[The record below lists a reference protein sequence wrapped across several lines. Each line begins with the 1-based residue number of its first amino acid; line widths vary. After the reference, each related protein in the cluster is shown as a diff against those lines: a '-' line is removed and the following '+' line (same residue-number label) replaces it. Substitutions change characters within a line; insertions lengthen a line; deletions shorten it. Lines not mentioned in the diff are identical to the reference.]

1 MKLEEKR
8 GFVEPENALLSLRQQ
23 CELLGLNRS
32 SWYYQPKPADN
43 RELAWMHLIDEQFTR
58 MPFYGVPKM
67 TAYLK
72 RLGHEVGEKRVR
84 RLMRQMGLIAIYP
97 KPKTSKKHPEHKIYP
112 YLLRNVEVTRP
123 NQVWAADIT
132 YIRLLCGFAYLVAI
146 IDWFSRY
153 VVAWRLSNTLEAA
166 FCIECLEE
174 ALEYGCPEI
183 FNTDQGSQFT
193 SVQFTKR
200 VLEKKIAISMDG
212 RGRVFDNIF
221 VERLWRSVK
230 YENVYIKGYQTIPE
244 AQVGFTDYFGL
255 YNSERLHEALGY
267 QTPWEVYSGLGRLN
281 LLLTTGILK
290 P

>member
-1 MKLEEKR
+1 M
-8 GFVEPENALLSLRQQ
+8 N
-23 CELLGLNRS
+23 
-32 SWYYQPKPADN
+32 
-43 RELAWMHLIDEQFTR
+43 LIDEQFTK
-58 MPFYGVPKM
+58 MPFYGVPRM

-72 RLGHEVGEKRVR
+72 RLGHKVGEKRVR

-97 KPKTSKKHPEHKIYP
+97 KPKTSRKHPEHKVYP
-112 YLLRNVEVTRP
+112 YLLRDVVVSRP

-132 YIRLLCGFAYLVAI
+132 YIRLLRGFAYLVAI

-153 VVAWRLSNTLEAA
+153 VLAWRLSNTLEAG

-174 ALEYGCPEI
+174 AAEYGNPEI

-193 SVQFTKR
+193 SAEFTKR
-200 VLEKKIAISMDG
+200 LADKRIAISMDG

-244 AQVGFTDYFGL
+244 AKMGLAEYFKL
-255 YNSERLHEALGY
+255 YNTERLHEALNY
-267 QTPWEVYSGLGRLN
+267 QTPWEVYSGLGRLD
-281 LLLTTGILK
+281 LLLKTGILK

>member
-1 MKLEEKR
+1 M
-8 GFVEPENALLSLRQQ
+8 N
-23 CELLGLNRS
+23 
-32 SWYYQPKPADN
+32 
-43 RELAWMHLIDEQFTR
+43 LIDEQFTR

-67 TAYLK
+67 MAYLK

-97 KPKTSKKHPEHKIYP
+97 KPKTSWKHPEHKIYP
-112 YLLRNVEVTRP
+112 YLLRDVEVTRP
-123 NQVWAADIT
+123 NQVWTADIT
-132 YIRLLCGFAYLVAI
+132 YVRLLCGFAYLVAI

-153 VVAWRLSNTLEAA
+153 VLAWRLSNTLEAA

-174 ALEYGCPEI
+174 ALEYGSPEI

-193 SVQFTKR
+193 SGEFTKR
-200 VLEKKIAISMDG
+200 LLEKKIAISMDG

-244 AQVGFTDYFGL
+244 AQVGLTDYFKL
-255 YNSERLHEALGY
+255 YNTERLHEALGY
-267 QTPWEVYSGLGRLN
+267 QTPWEIYSGLGRLD
-281 LLLTTGILK
+281 LLLTTSILK

>member
-1 MKLEEKR
+1 
-8 GFVEPENALLSLRQQ
+8 
-23 CELLGLNRS
+23 
-32 SWYYQPKPADN
+32 
-43 RELAWMHLIDEQFTR
+43 MHLIDEQFTR